1 MLDNQIAVSYNKV
14 DNYVRA
20 VKVLEY
26 SLISDRLMDF
36 MEQSINLT
44 AQTKKELAAGLIE
57 IIGNFFYEFCVPSSW
72 HLRNIKR
79 STDNYEFYW
88 ISDTRQ
94 AVCPECK
101 TISQNRINT
110 YKTRQIQDL
119 PLSGMTVYHEI
130 KSNRYFCNNPECRS
144 LTFIEQFEE
153 IAEKDARFSERLK
166 DFIVRYA
173 LESSSNS
180 SSKTLINMGIKVS
193 RDTILR
199 LIKNKA
205 AAVVAQNLKRDD
217 VKVLS
222 VDDINL
228 RKGNSSTACSVFI
241 DGETHR
247 VLVIVQGAT
256 KEIAQKVIQQFPSAN
271 IVSRDR
277 GTAYASA
284 ATQCDKIQVADGFH
298 LVQNIHKVV
307 KDALYQ
313 EVPHDLFVR
322 EGEGWIRMVNSASE
336 DPVDTSVNNDGEG
349 LVVMGPATLAEADL
363 DRRIQLADLTDNQS
377 DNYKKTMKILELTEN
392 GLRTS
397 EISKRLSM
405 TSQEVWYYR
414 KNAPETIQ
422 KVEHKID
429 EYYQCHEQWQQR
441 QKTIAKHARPSSES
455 IVEPYSE
462 TVLRMF
468 NEGKNHRSIHPVIQ
482 KEGYEGSANAIYQ
495 YLIKYAHENGIP
507 YGRTHKVVP
516 LEERTADDA
525 SQRPPRISIERTS
538 RETIYER
545 LLNVASTRREE
556 IKQAL
561 LGTDPKDSPIK
572 VVQSNSEDWNNPS
585 SYADSIAEIVFD
597 TKPKKSSKKN

>member
-1 MLDNQIAVSYNKV
+1 M
-14 DNYVRA
+14 
-20 VKVLEY
+20 EY
-26 SLISDRLMDF
+26 SLISDRIMDF

-44 AQTKKELAAGLIE
+44 AQTKKELVAGLIE
-57 IIGNFFYEFCVPSSW
+57 IIGNFFYEFFVPSSW
-72 HLRNIKR
+72 HLMNIKR

-101 TISQNRINT
+101 TISQNRVNT

-119 PLSGMTVYHEI
+119 PLSGMTVYHKI
-130 KSNRYFCNNPECRS
+130 KSNRYHCNNPECSS

-153 IAEKDARFSERLK
+153 IAEKDARLSERLK

-173 LESSSNS
+173 LETSSNA
-180 SSKTLINMGIKVS
+180 SSKALINIGIKVS
-193 RDTILR
+193 RDTIVR
-199 LIKNKA
+199 LIKKKA
-205 AAVVAQNLKRDD
+205 ASVVAQNLKRDD

-222 VDDINL
+222 IDDINL

-298 LVQNIHKVV
+298 LVQNIHKAV

-322 EGEGWIRMVNSASE
+322 EGEGWIRMVDSASE
-336 DPVDTSVNNDGEG
+336 DPVDTSVNNDGDS
-349 LVVMGPATLAEADL
+349 LVVMGPATLTEDDL
-363 DRRIQLADLTDNQS
+363 ERRIQLADLTDNQA
-377 DNYKKTMKILELTEN
+377 DKYKKTMKILELTEN

-397 EISKRLSM
+397 EITKRLSM
-405 TSQEVWYYR
+405 TNQDVWYYR

-429 EYYQCHEQWQQR
+429 EYYQCHEQWHQR

-455 IVEPYSE
+455 IVEPYRE

-468 NEGKNHRSIHPVIQ
+468 NEGKNHRIIHPVIQ

-507 YGRTHKVVP
+507 YGRTHKVTP
-516 LEERTADDA
+516 LEEDTTDKI

-538 RETIYER
+538 RGTIYEC

-561 LGTDPKDSPIK
+561 LGIDPKDSPLQT
-572 VVQSNSEDWNNPS
+572 VQSNSKDWINPS
-585 SYADSIAEIVFD
+585 NYADSIAEIVFD
-597 TKPKKSSKKN
+597 TKPKKFSKKN